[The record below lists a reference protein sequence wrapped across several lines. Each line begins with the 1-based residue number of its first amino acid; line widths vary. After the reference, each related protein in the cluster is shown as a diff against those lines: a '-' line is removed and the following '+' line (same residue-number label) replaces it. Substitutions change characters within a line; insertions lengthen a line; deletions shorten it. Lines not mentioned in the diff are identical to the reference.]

1 MGDRGVAL
9 GSQSCRLG
17 EIDAQLIALLLVAAG
32 YFGELLLDV
41 MFVHFRRYMTMCSPR
56 VPLNISIDGL
66 DADGLRVAERRKFL
80 VASPL

>member
-1 MGDRGVAL
+1 VYFDGDRGVAL

-41 MFVHFRRYMTMCSPR
+41 MFVDFRR
-56 VPLNISIDGL
+56 
-66 DADGLRVAERRKFL
+66 
-80 VASPL
+80 